1 MEYQK
6 TAIKQLV
13 DELDE
18 RYVRSVLLF
27 VSALAKNEVETS
39 EVARAS

>member
-27 VSALAKNEVETS
+27 VSALAKNEVETP

>member
-18 RYVRSVLLF
+18 WYVRSVLLF
-27 VSALAKNEVETS
+27 VSALAKNEAEAQ